1 MNMDNQSRM
10 RGFSM
15 PLVLMHLGCLG
26 VFLVPSNRICWFL
39 FLAIYALHV
48 FTLTAGFH
56 RYFSHKSFKTSRL
69 FQFILAF
76 LGTMAAQKDPL
87 WWASH
92 HRLHHEH
99 ADQELDPHS
108 PRHKGFWWAHIGW
121 VMQRNLDET
130 RFDKIKDFS
139 RFPELMWLN
148 RHPFLPA
155 LLFAGLLVL
164 IGTLAQR
171 YFPQWN
177 VTGLQLLVYGFFLST
192 VAVYHVTFSINSVA
206 HRFGKRRYEVED
218 DSVNNWLL
226 ALLTNGEGWHNNH
239 HRYSVC
245 TRQGFKWWQIDMSYL
260 ILRLL
265 QWCGI
270 VWEIREPPRSIIEE
284 SKAA

>member
-1 MNMDNQSRM
+1 
-10 RGFSM
+10 M
-15 PLVLMHLGCLG
+15 PLVFMHLGCLG

-121 VMQRNLDET
+121 VMQRNLDDT

-148 RHPFLPA
+148 RHPFFPA

-164 IGTLAQR
+164 FGTLAQR

-270 VWEIREPPRSIIEE
+270 VWEIREPPRSIVEE

>member
-1 MNMDNQSRM
+1 
-10 RGFSM
+10 
-15 PLVLMHLGCLG
+15 
-26 VFLVPSNRICWFL
+26 
-39 FLAIYALHV
+39 
-48 FTLTAGFH
+48 
-56 RYFSHKSFKTSRL
+56 
-69 FQFILAF
+69 
-76 LGTMAAQKDPL
+76 
-87 WWASH
+87 
-92 HRLHHEH
+92 
-99 ADQELDPHS
+99 
-108 PRHKGFWWAHIGW
+108 
-121 VMQRNLDET
+121 MQRNLDET

-148 RHPFLPA
+148 RHPFFPA
-155 LLFAGLLVL
+155 LLFAGLLL
-164 IGTLAQR
+164 LTGTLAQL
-171 YFPQWN
+171 YFPDWN

-226 ALLTNGEGWHNNH
+226 ALLANGEGWHNNH

-270 VWEIREPPRSIIEE
+270 VWEIREPPRSIVEE